1 MHFSYKNYTFNVLL
15 IVQNNGE
22 IIMNTENKKRYD
34 SSRRANAKYNKE
46 KTSMVGI
53 RITIPERAVYEK
65 SAAIYSIPL
74 SQFMRKCAIYCIR
87 NGIDI
92 KDVDLSIEDLQE

>member
-1 MHFSYKNYTFNVLL
+1 MDISTKTSR
-15 IVQNNGE
+15 
-22 IIMNTENKKRYD
+22 KKLD
-34 SSRRANAKYNKE
+34 WNAKYDKE
-46 KTSMVGI
+46 KTSMIGI
-53 RITIPERAVYEK
+53 RILLPERAIYEK
-65 SAAIYSIPL
+65 SAATYGIPL